1 VERVGPR
8 NNAASLR
15 SLRQAFAAAPTAF
28 SAALE
33 STLHRALANANQR
46 KHEYATLEHLLLAL
60 IDDVDASE
68 VMKACK
74 VDLGALKEHLVSSS
88 TLTRTGAGD
97 PVADRAHGAHHPVT
111 PWSQTTWGNRIAFDS
126 DSLGQNRPES
136 GGSFPPRPYVPL

>member
-1 VERVGPR
+1 
-8 NNAASLR
+8 
-15 SLRQAFAAAPTAF
+15 
-28 SAALE
+28 
-33 STLHRALANANQR
+33 
-46 KHEYATLEHLLLAL
+46 
-60 IDDVDASE
+60 VDASE

-97 PVADRAHGAHHPVT
+97 PVADRPHGAHHPVT

-136 GGSFPPRPYVPL
+136 GGSFPPRPYVSFITHRGASAGKDRPHARFSRGPLLLK